1 MKKTIVAATLIGL
14 FAVQSSGG
22 AVAQEISPPQILKPI
37 QGISFD
43 IGAKRAVTYF
53 LSDKGECNLVLTF
66 ADPINWNDL
75 GSFAAKRFE
84 ATVPDGKATRFDSS
98 EGKALEFACQ
108 SSATAM
114 RITPLTRVGFS
125 NPN

>member
-1 MKKTIVAATLIGL
+1 MKKVIVAATILGL
-14 FAVQSSGG
+14 FATQSSGG
-22 AVAQEISPPQILKPI
+22 ALAQEISSPQILKPM

-43 IGAKRAVTYF
+43 LGAKRAVTYF
-53 LSDKGECNLVLTF
+53 LSNKGECNLVLTV

-84 ATVPDGKATRFDSS
+84 VTLPNGKATRFDSS
-98 EGKALEFACQ
+98 EGKALEFVCE

-114 RITPLTRVGFS
+114 RITPMTRVGFS
-125 NPN
+125 GLN